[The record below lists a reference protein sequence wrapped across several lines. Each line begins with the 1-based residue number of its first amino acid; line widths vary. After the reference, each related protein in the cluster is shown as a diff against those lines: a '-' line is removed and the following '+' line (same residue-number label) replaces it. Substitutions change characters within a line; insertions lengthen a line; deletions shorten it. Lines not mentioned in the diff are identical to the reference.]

1 MFVSWLSLDLGIE
14 TCFAAEL
21 DQYKKAWL
29 QFLFPIYIF
38 ILVILIIIT
47 AQYSQKFSKLL
58 GERNPIATLATLIW
72 LSNAKL
78 FRTILSIV
86 SFSSLKYPDNTT
98 AQLWL
103 PDGNVYFLKGR
114 HIPLF
119 LTAIAVLTVAI
130 VYILVLLLWQWLI
143 CIPKNRITSACIT
156 NTRLI
161 SLMDAYQAPYKSKHR
176 YWPGVILLTCIVQ
189 YSVSALN
196 IKGDPIINLLA
207 IIILV
212 TTTNVYKG
220 SVSGVYRKWP
230 LDILETSI
238 HFNLI
243 LLSAATMYVTYNDG
257 NQALLVKISLSI
269 YFITCIIIIGYR
281 VLLSIFGNKLK
292 KLLSLKRN
300 QN

>member
-1 MFVSWLSLDLGIE
+1 
-14 TCFAAEL
+14 
-21 DQYKKAWL
+21 
-29 QFLFPIYIF
+29 
-38 ILVILIIIT
+38 
-47 AQYSQKFSKLL
+47 
-58 GERNPIATLATLIW
+58 
-72 LSNAKL
+72 
-78 FRTILSIV
+78 
-86 SFSSLKYPDNTT
+86 
-98 AQLWL
+98 
-103 PDGNVYFLKGR
+103 
-114 HIPLF
+114 
-119 LTAIAVLTVAI
+119 
-130 VYILVLLLWQWLI
+130 
-143 CIPKNRITSACIT
+143 
-156 NTRLI
+156 
-161 SLMDAYQAPYKSKHR
+161 MDAYQAPYKGKHR

-212 TTTNVYKG
+212 TTTNLYKG

-292 KLLSLKRN
+292 KLLSLKRKSELTYISQDKFRDTDTLQLFDSSDQGLDGN
-300 QN
+300 SNAKYHKISNKIIKPHTSAVTYSEIELSKKESR